1 MKLAPGWYRE
11 VGVVFLSKNIAI
23 GDAQETLFDGRK
35 KLQVS
40 ITFFWRHEL
49 FPIVIIPNVIIL
61 NPESGENPE
70 HNIPEF
76 FWES

>member
-23 GDAQETLFDGRK
+23 GDVQETLFDGRK

-49 FPIVIIPNVIIL
+49 FPNVIIPNPK
-61 NPESGENPE
+61 NGENPE

-76 FWES
+76 FGKAR